1 MDQCEQFMN
10 YGGKVMYA
18 KDIDDPFV
26 VKTENNPDVVI

>member
-18 KDIDDPFV
+18 KDIDDLFV